1 MSATMLNLLADA
13 GGSFWMPP
21 QGSDM
26 AGDVDWLFFFIFY
39 ICLFFFLLIL
49 VLLVTFAWKYRYR
62 EGAPMLD
69 APKHNTAAELTWTF
83 IPTLI
88 VIVIFFYGF
97 KGYLRMVVPPPDSYE
112 VDVTAQMWRYNFN
125 YPNGQL
131 SDDMYTEPGISTQIP
146 VMHIPVDTP
155 VVFVLTSTDVIHGFY
170 MPVFR
175 IKKDVVPGRYNK
187 IWVQATTTGMFDI
200 YCTQYC
206 GQDHSSMRAKVLVQ
220 PRADFVAW
228 VNKLGGGNFKTPA
241 DRGKYLW
248 QTRGCNTCHTIDG
261 TDSGKAPTWKD
272 LYMETQQTLSGP
284 HLADEN
290 YLHTVITRPNIYP
303 FAKYNPVMPPTQGLL
318 DDKDISDIIS
328 FIKTLSKNYHQE
340 LPTATTAPSAAAAG
354 PATEPAK

>member
-1 MSATMLNLLADA
+1 MSAMLNILADT

-97 KGYLRMVVPPPDSYE
+97 KGYLRLAVPPPDAYE
-112 VDVTAQMWRYNFN
+112 VDVQAQMWHYNFN
-125 YPNGQL
+125 YPNGQT
-131 SDDMYTEPGISTQIP
+131 SDDTYTDKYGLVMP

-155 VVFVLTSTDVIHGFY
+155 VVFVLGSSDVIHGFY
-170 MPVFR
+170 IPIFR

-187 IWVQATTTGMFDI
+187 IWVQATQTGTFDI
-200 YCTQYC
+200 FCTQYC
-206 GQDHSSMRAKVLVQ
+206 GQDHSSMRAKVKVES
-220 PRADFVAW
+220 RTDFIKW

-241 DRGKYLW
+241 DHGQYLW
-248 QTRGCNTCHTIDG
+248 KVKGCNSCHTTDG

-272 LYMETQQTLSGP
+272 VYMTEQVTTTGTYM
-284 HLADEN
+284 ADEN
-290 YLHTVITRPNIYP
+290 YLREVITHPNIHP
-303 FAKYNPVMPPTQGLL
+303 FAKYNPVMPPTAGLVT
-318 DDKDISDIIS
+318 DSDINDIIAY
-328 FIKTLSKNYHQE
+328 IKTLSKNYHQE
-340 LPTATTAPSAAAAG
+340 LPAATGKGAATVPSAG
-354 PATEPAK
+354 TAK